1 MSVKTKLPE
10 RSVFTLGQAVA
21 RVGDEVITLHEL
33 KRAVIVQRK
42 GMPAGQL
49 SPADNYMLAKS
60 VLKEMVDRAMVLQEA
75 KREIKNPKQ
84 LDLFMKQA
92 DKIWSDEEL
101 PPLLRQTSSANV
113 YELKQKLAER
123 DESLDEIRESF
134 RREFL
139 FRGFLEHKIG
149 PKLKVELPEMR
160 AYYAAHLNDFDRPA
174 QVSWREVIV
183 EVQKHPSRV
192 AARAKADAVLAR
204 LRRGEDFG
212 AVAKAE
218 SDGPNKS
225 GGGSWQTTPGSYG
238 VPAVNSALE
247 SLPVGQVSTVLEGP
261 TSYHVVLV
269 EARRPAG
276 PASFFEVQDKVYKA
290 IRAQKIAKESN
301 AFLDRLRRQ
310 TIVTTEFD
318 DPGVTRTSAELRN
331 AVPRRAAP
339 ASVR

>member
-1 MSVKTKLPE
+1 
-10 RSVFTLGQAVA
+10 
-21 RVGDEVITLHEL
+21 
-33 KRAVIVQRK
+33 
-42 GMPAGQL
+42 
-49 SPADNYMLAKS
+49 
-60 VLKEMVDRAMVLQEA
+60 
-75 KREIKNPKQ
+75 
-84 LDLFMKQA
+84 
-92 DKIWSDEEL
+92 
-101 PPLLRQTSSANV
+101 V

-134 RREFL
+134 RKEFL

-160 AYYAAHLNDFDRPA
+160 EYYAAHLNDFDRPA
-174 QVSWREVIV
+174 QLSWREVIV
-183 EVQKHPSRV
+183 EVQKQPSRV

-204 LRRGEDFG
+204 LRRGEGFA

-225 GGGSWQTTPGSYG
+225 GGGLWQTTPGSYG
-238 VPAVNSALE
+238 VPAVNAALE
-247 SLPVGQVSTVLEGP
+247 SLPVGRVSTVLEGP

-331 AVPRRAAP
+331 AGPRRAASAP
-339 ASVR
+339 VR